1 MPDPNA
7 HSEYMLDAFRA
18 DPVPEMPSLWWLTP
32 WSVALALK
40 DRCDTLTAERDLA
53 RFDATLSER
62 RAEVSYERWRK
73 LETENRQLVAR
84 LNDKQEELNAA
95 RKAGADMLKIKGEVI
110 GELQADLATAR
121 QDAANFSE
129 TAKYHEQRYADQ
141 SHELKAANDAL
152 NNYRKDWSLPA
163 GFANTYVYER
173 PTAKPKAE
181 RKPAPKAKAKA
192 KKKGRRH
199 A

>member
-1 MPDPNA
+1 MSLVKHEP
-7 HSEYMLDAFRA
+7 
-18 DPVPEMPSLWWLTP
+18 MPSLWWLTP
-32 WSVALALK
+32 WTFAVQQWNARAKLYA
-40 DRCDTLTAERDLA
+40 RCQDLT
-53 RFDATLSER
+53 
-62 RAEVSYERWRK
+62 
-73 LETENRQLVAR
+73 
-84 LNDKQEELNAA
+84 
-95 RKAGADMLKIKGEVI
+95 
-110 GELQADLATAR
+110 ADLATAQ
-121 QDAANFSE
+121 QDAANFSD
-129 TAKYHEQRYADQ
+129 TAVYHEQRYADQ